1 LNSRPNAGFTLIE
14 LVVAVTIVGLLT
26 VIAMPA
32 YRIYVLRSNRAVAKA
47 VLVDMAAREE
57 TYFVDRKTY
66 GALSV
71 LGLNTYLNRD
81 SSTSATQT
89 SSSIYQLS
97 VGTLITTAACPA
109 TGVSGSVTSAGYTVA
124 ATPVGTQVNDT
135 SCVTLCLTSTGMR
148 LASAGTAADCWSR

>member
-1 LNSRPNAGFTLIE
+1 LNPRSNAGFTLIE
-14 LVVAVTIVGLLT
+14 LIVAVTIVGLLT
-26 VIAMPA
+26 MIAVPA
-32 YRIYVLRSNRAVAKA
+32 YRSYVLRSNRAVAKA

-81 SSTSATQT
+81 SSTSTTQT
-89 SSSIYQLS
+89 SNSIYSLS
-97 VGTLITTAACPA
+97 VGTLLTSSTCPA
-109 TGVSGSVTSAGYTVA
+109 TGLTGSVTSAGYTVA

-135 SCVTLCLTSTGMR
+135 SCVSLCLTSTGIR
-148 LASAGTAADCWSR
+148 LASAGTAANCWSR